1 MASMARETW
10 TDERLDDLK
19 GSVDAG
25 FRDNREEFRGV
36 RADMSEEFR
45 AVHED
50 MSEIRAEIGALN
62 RTVHQLTFS
71 IVGAVLVGFLGTIVA
86 IVTQL

>member
-1 MASMARETW
+1 
-10 TDERLDDLK
+10 
-19 GSVDAG
+19 
-25 FRDNREEFRGV
+25 
-36 RADMSEEFR
+36 MSEECR
-45 AVHED
+45 AVRGD